1 MTRTL
6 RTLAV
11 TACLLT
17 AAIAAAADAKMTVK
31 VEDAAP
37 PKELSEAVRAAL
49 DGKAMRVYNEKGKL
63 LCTVWARKALET
75 KATAEQAK
83 AGLKYAHLEETTLL
97 GVIQFADTFT
107 DYRKQKVQPGVYTL
121 RLGNQPT
128 DGDHQ
133 GTAPYNEFCLLTPA
147 GADTKADVMEA
158 KELFEL
164 ITKSTK
170 RKHPGV
176 MLLFPNKSPGEK
188 PAVEAKPK
196 DHYVLSFRVPTTSGG
211 EKGYLGF
218 SLVVVG
224 VTMAE

>member
-1 MTRTL
+1 L
-6 RTLAV
+6 LFGLVVA
-11 TACLLT
+11 ACLLVVGVVG
-17 AAIAAAADAKMTVK
+17 AGDAKLTAKVK
-31 VEDAAP
+31 DAAP
-37 PKELSEAVRAAL
+37 PKELSDAVRAAL
-49 DGKAMRVYNEKGKL
+49 DGKAMEVFDDKGKL
-63 LCTVWARKALET
+63 LCTVWAHKTLET
-75 KATAEQAK
+75 KATADQAK
-83 AGLKYAHLEETTLL
+83 AGLKYAHLDETTLV
-97 GVIQFADTFT
+97 GAVQFPGTFT
-107 DYRKQKVQPGVYTL
+107 DYRKQKIQPGVYTL

-147 GADTKADVMEA
+147 GADTSPGTMEA

-176 MLLFPNKSPGEK
+176 MLLFPNKSPAEK
-188 PAVEAKPK
+188 PVVETKPK
-196 DHYVLSFRVPTTSGG
+196 DHFVLSFRVPATAGG

>member
-1 MTRTL
+1 L
-6 RTLAV
+6 RFGLVVAV
-11 TACLLT
+11 CLLF
-17 AAIAAAADAKMTVK
+17 AAVAGAADAKLTVK

-37 PKELSEAVRAAL
+37 PKELSDAVRAVL
-49 DGKAMRVYNEKGKL
+49 NGKAMRVFDEKGKL

-75 KATAEQAK
+75 KATADQAK
-83 AGLKYAHLEETTLL
+83 AGLKYTHLEETTLV
-97 GVIQFADTFT
+97 GAVQFPATFT
-107 DYRKQKVQPGVYTL
+107 DYRKYKTQPGVYTL
-121 RLGNQPT
+121 RLGIQPT

-147 GADTKADVMEA
+147 GADTSPGVMEA

-164 ITKSTK
+164 ITKATK

-176 MLLFPNKSPGEK
+176 MLLFPNKTSPEK
-188 PAVEAKPK
+188 PVIEAKPK
-196 DHYVLSFRVPTTSGG
+196 DHFVLSFRVPATAGG

-224 VTMAE
+224 VTMSE